1 QADRCCRAAE
11 SDQHELAIDAGSA
24 LDDEAELAVA
34 QQWQGRGAQ
43 LRQAKQVVA
52 GQGAR
57 GAIAL
62 HDGARHVWHQW
73 RWRVIEKPTFVG
85 VNADADGTW
94 ITCNAG
100 ASRHCGCMAIAV
112 PQAGADGEVLA
123 LE

>member
-1 QADRCCRAAE
+1 
-11 SDQHELAIDAGSA
+11 
-24 LDDEAELAVA
+24 
-34 QQWQGRGAQ
+34 
-43 LRQAKQVVA
+43 
-52 GQGAR
+52 
-57 GAIAL
+57 
-62 HDGARHVWHQW
+62 W

-123 LE
+123 LETVAAPADPVANQCGRVHLRVLLRSKQRRGPFVARQGFAAKSEQESIRGSAGVEVAGDRYRRGL